1 MLSIVWEFS
10 EGVRNTMHT
19 HMEENEDTESDI
31 DTTFNL
37 LYPRIQLLSGHM
49 SANIN
54 KAPIGESHMVP
65 KCSYTENWDRTV
77 LHSLSLSS
85 K

>member
-1 MLSIVWEFS
+1 
-10 EGVRNTMHT
+10 MHT

-31 DTTFNL
+31 GTTFNL

-65 KCSYTENWDRTV
+65 KCSYTEN
-77 LHSLSLSS
+77 
-85 K
+85 